1 MKAMTAAEM
10 QAAAP
15 QIIQLLDKLT
25 GSTDAQEAAEE
36 RAAKIAAENADPV
49 KRAEKELLCMELI
62 KNGLIGVYC
71 SQKDRRRSRH
81 EIQAFK
87 LRRNTG
93 ACKDCLKRGDY
104 RQNNR
109 YYDRIRESK
118 RPRSGINARRLQQMQ
133 PPFFMFGKYS
143 EKYNKTTY
151 KP

>member
-62 KNGLIGVYC
+62 KKWTDWGILQPKG
-71 SQKDRRRSRH
+71 Q
-81 EIQAFK
+81 
-87 LRRNTG
+87 G
-93 ACKDCLKRGDY
+93 AAL
-104 RQNNR
+104 
-109 YYDRIRESK
+109 
-118 RPRSGINARRLQQMQ
+118 
-133 PPFFMFGKYS
+133 
-143 EKYNKTTY
+143 
-151 KP
+151 